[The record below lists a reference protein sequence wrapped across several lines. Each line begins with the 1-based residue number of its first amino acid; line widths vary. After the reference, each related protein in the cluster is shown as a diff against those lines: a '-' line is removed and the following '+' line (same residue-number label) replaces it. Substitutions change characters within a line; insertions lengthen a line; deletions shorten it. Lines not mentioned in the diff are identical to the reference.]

1 MASWTRFDT
10 DLHRDGDFHSLWKE
24 NVGFPWLFTALVG
37 IAKQAADVDPDAW
50 QGHLVSPT
58 GRALSEEELIDL
70 LPRFP
75 RAHEK
80 TCREFFATVK
90 RLGLVCAVSLHECG
104 ATVTRPQHDSAQIA
118 HEVDTKCAEFV
129 LQISDWFRWWQRPEK
144 PVKSS
149 TERSR
154 RRRARLAQ
162 EAMQRDACNAATPPT
177 YSTDNTVQTI
187 PPNPRCGGGDGMDF
201 LEDSIDPDQALPDP
215 RASEPASDDP
225 EKFSSMLTRAQAS
238 ELRARALREVVYNLS
253 PGGLAH
259 AQQLK
264 LFGYLNTRPPRNWR
278 EGPARW
284 ADHLL
289 HFVVCGVT
297 EIREKLASKKN
308 HGIGAPAAAAI
319 GRAQALLA
327 EFSAELGA
335 A

>member
-10 DLHRDGDFHSLWKE
+10 EIHRDGDFNSLWKE
-24 NVGFPWLFTALVG
+24 NIGFPWLFTALVS

-80 TCREFFATVK
+80 TCREFFAAVR

-104 ATVTRPQHDSAQIA
+104 ATVTRPEHDAAQIA
-118 HEVDTKCAEFV
+118 HEVGTKSAPIV

-144 PVKSS
+144 PAKSS

-154 RRRARLAQ
+154 RRRARLSK
-162 EAMQRDACNAATPPT
+162 EAMQRVACNDATPPT
-177 YSTDNTVQTI
+177 DSTDKTVQTI
-187 PPNPRCGGGDGMDF
+187 PPNPPRGEVDF
-201 LEDSIDPDQALPDP
+201 LDAETIDPDTLPPDP
-215 RASEPASDDP
+215 RGSEPASDDP
-225 EKFSSMLTRAQAS
+225 EKFSSMLTRDQAS
-238 ELRARALREVVYNLS
+238 ALRGRALREVVHKLS
-253 PGGLAH
+253 SGGLAQT
-259 AQQLK
+259 QQVK
-264 LFGYLNTRPPRNWR
+264 LFGYLNTKPPSTWR
-278 EGPARW
+278 ESPGRW

-289 HFVVCGVT
+289 HFIVQGVA
-297 EIREKLASKKN
+297 EIQDKLASKKN

-327 EFSAELGA
+327 EFTAELGA